1 MLIDAGRLTN
11 YFDYMGVKYYYDPD
25 FRNIIDIMN
34 ILSDPDLLDEVA
46 LEIAL
51 EYFYDDKTRE
61 LESFSD
67 NLDIMI
73 TYLLEFLSMGDTGRT
88 SNTNNVPLYDW
99 SQDFNMIVSPI
110 NRILGED
117 VRGKDYLHW
126 WTFLS
131 AFMEIG
137 ECTFNTYVGIRDK
150 LRRGKKLDKF
160 EQKLYNENRD
170 KIILKKKMDST
181 TQALLDEILGG

>member
-1 MLIDAGRLTN
+1 MKDG
-11 YFDYMGVKYYYDPD
+11 
-25 FRNIIDIMN
+25 
-34 ILSDPDLLDEVA
+34 
-46 LEIAL
+46 
-51 EYFYDDKTRE
+51 
-61 LESFSD
+61 
-67 NLDIMI
+67 
-73 TYLLEFLSMGDTGRT
+73 
-88 SNTNNVPLYDW
+88 
-99 SQDFNMIVSPI
+99 
-110 NRILGED
+110 
-117 VRGKDYLHW
+117 RGKDYLHW

>member
-67 NLDIMI
+67 NLGIMI
-73 TYLLEFLSMGDTGRT
+73 TYLLEFLSMGDTGST

-99 SQDFNMIVSPI
+99 SQDFNIIVSPI
-110 NRILGED
+110 NRILGE
-117 VRGKDYLHW
+117 RW
-126 WTFLS
+126 SW
-131 AFMEIG
+131 
-137 ECTFNTYVGIRDK
+137 
-150 LRRGKKLDKF
+150 
-160 EQKLYNENRD
+160 
-170 KIILKKKMDST
+170 
-181 TQALLDEILGG
+181 